1 MFDYRLVE
9 APANYYSYHSRGD
22 NMRSL
27 HLSNPL
33 PVYKNELLHSSKGK
47 NTSLYEI
54 IFPHQHG
61 LNAHIHTSGE
71 DCALVLSG
79 NLTYFVGNRETIE
92 AERGSIVFGWQNVL
106 HGYLNQEKEPVHL
119 LVFVTPS
126 KIGLAYPDDD
136 DPVVRKV
143 PVERRKVHAE
153 EEVNVSSE
161 YSSFQTILVYGRFE
175 EPEEPDTFKVFID
188 WKKKQLFIFDKEKV
202 ELTTDE
208 PVHLL
213 KYVAKS

>member
-1 MFDYRLVE
+1 MMTFSMPEV
-9 APANYYSYHSRGD
+9 SK
-22 NMRSL
+22 MRSL
-27 HLSNPL
+27 HLTNLPL
-33 PVYKNELLHSSKGK
+33 PVYKNELLLDSKRK
-47 NTSLYEI
+47 NTCLYEI
-54 IFPHQHG
+54 VFPHHQG
-61 LNAHIHTSGE
+61 LGAHIHTSGE

-92 AERGSIVFGWQNVL
+92 AEPGSIVFGWQNVL

-119 LVFVTPS
+119 LVFVTPG

-143 PVERRKVHAE
+143 PVEYRKVNAEE

-161 YSSFQTILVYGRFE
+161 HSSFQTVLVHGRYE

-188 WKKKQLFIFDKEKV
+188 WKKKQLFIFDGEKV
-202 ELTTDE
+202 ELTTDK
-208 PVHLL
+208 PIRLL